1 MPPPSPA
8 TRATWST
15 RPASARTSSVSGA
28 HPTEGRGLRAT
39 RAGDDAAR
47 LDELDTD
54 QIPPTASVLPL
65 HNVLRA
71 DECRAS
77 WPRDEMLANNDQ
89 VSWYPPEV
97 GEKRFAEIERWRRE
111 QDAAADRGETPGQS

>member
-1 MPPPSPA
+1 MA
-8 TRATWST
+8 LTREQVKHVAELAKLKLTE
-15 RPASARTSSVSGA
+15 AEVDLFQKQLSAV
-28 HPTEGRGLRAT
+28 L
-39 RAGDDAAR
+39 DDAAR

-77 WPRDEMLANNDQ
+77 WPRDEMLANAPAHEDGF
-89 VSWYPPEV
+89 VKV
-97 GEKRFAEIERWRRE
+97 KVVLE
-111 QDAAADRGETPGQS
+111 QEP